1 MKVTF
6 GKLAV
11 LGAALAVSASF
22 ASADTIQLGSYATGA
37 SNMGDANTAMSY
49 VASDQVTTVGAI
61 PPTPLFT
68 STALT
73 TTYALNPFAVWN
85 AALPNSTWV
94 GIATTAGPQGTVN
107 PEYGYYEFTTDF
119 SANGGA
125 GGSGYAGSLS
135 VQADDT
141 TEVLLNGNVLIPFGA
156 LGTDT
161 HCANGAPTCSSSDT
175 ISLSG
180 ITLLAGTNTNVL
192 EFIVEQAGTGP
203 VGGTGDPSGV
213 DFDASLAS
221 TPEPNSLILLGTSLF
236 GAAGVLVRRRRT
248 ATA

>member
-37 SNMGDANTAMSY
+37 SNMGDANTAMAY
-49 VASDQVTTVGAI
+49 VASDQVTTVAAI
-61 PPTPLFT
+61 PVTPLFT
-68 STALT
+68 STSLT
-73 TTYALNPFAVWN
+73 TTYFLNPNTPVWN

-94 GIATTAGPQGTVN
+94 GIATTAGPVGTVN
-107 PEYGYYEFTTDF
+107 PQYGYYEFTTAF

-125 GGSGYAGSLS
+125 GGSGYGGSLS

-141 TEVLLNGNVLIPFGA
+141 TEVLLNNTVIIPFGA
-156 LGTDT
+156 LGADT
-161 HCANGAPTCSSSDT
+161 HCASNAPTCSSADT

-203 VGGTGDPSGV
+203 VGGSGDPSGV

-248 ATA
+248 A